1 MSATIPAGSSIAISM
16 LTSVEHLNSKV
27 VGELLNGSSQ
37 GPKSVGTAVA
47 QSQKQN
53 GTQGNPRVLL
63 SEGKPVYG

>member
-1 MSATIPAGSSIAISM
+1 M

-37 GPKSVGTAVA
+37 GTKSVGTAVA